1 MKTLRELNLHSCCIH
16 KKFIDRQDLFD
27 RFFEINNY
35 IDISAEPL
43 EELTVRHNINSS
55 VINNSKIYCSSI
67 SAASDNIINFPLFWM
82 YGRPL
87 VDYVP
92 NNSYKFI
99 TMNGAASTTRSKLIS
114 RLKSAEVLNQ
124 GVYSLWPNISLP
136 SEKDVT
142 SHYHVKKTLPKE
154 WYRSLYEFQIETCSI
169 SGVPYLFISEKTFR
183 PLLSGKP
190 FLNYGY
196 PGMYKKLI
204 EYGFTFDCDL
214 SFDEN
219 VDNRFDLYIN
229 EIIRLI
235 NTSIDV
241 IIVKNN
247 KKVARQLYND
257 NLKDLKIFEDQ
268 LENLKDMIYLDK
280 EMIEYLK

>member
-1 MKTLRELNLHSCCIH
+1 MKTLRDLNLHSCCIH
-16 KKFIDRQDLFD
+16 KKFLDRQDLFD
-27 RFFEINNY
+27 RFFEINSH

-55 VINNSKIYCSSI
+55 IINNSKIYCSSI
-67 SAASDNIINFPLFWM
+67 SAISDNIINFPLFWM

-92 NNSYKFI
+92 NDTYKFI
-99 TMNGAASTTRSKLIS
+99 TMNGAASTTRSELIS
-114 RLKSAEVLNQ
+114 KLQSAEILNQ
-124 GVYSLWPNISLP
+124 GVYSLWPDISLP
-136 SEKDVT
+136 SEKDAT

-154 WYRSLYEFQIETCSI
+154 WYHSLYEFQIETCSL

-196 PGMYKKLI
+196 AGMYKKLI

-214 SFDEN
+214 SFDED
-219 VDNRFDLYIN
+219 VDNRFDLYVK
-229 EIIRLI
+229 EVIRLI
-235 NTSIDV
+235 NTPFNV
-241 IIVKNN
+241 TIVKNN
-247 KKVARQLYND
+247 KKVARQIYND
-257 NLKDLKIFEDQ
+257 NLKHLKIFEEQ